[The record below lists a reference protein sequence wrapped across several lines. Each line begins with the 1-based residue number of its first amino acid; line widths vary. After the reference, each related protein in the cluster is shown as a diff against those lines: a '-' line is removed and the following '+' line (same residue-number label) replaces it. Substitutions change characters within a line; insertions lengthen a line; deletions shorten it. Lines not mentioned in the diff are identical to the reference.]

1 MRGEGIKGG
10 PREIREGQKSV
21 VAPGKVQELRR
32 ENGAWR
38 VVSSTGVRGL
48 QGEPKAGCEGCGL
61 AFNDGSSVA
70 LAQGSG

>member
-1 MRGEGIKGG
+1 M
-10 PREIREGQKSV
+10 
-21 VAPGKVQELRR
+21 VALGKVQGLCR

-61 AFNDGSSVA
+61 VFKDGSSVA
-70 LAQGSG
+70 LAQGSGQPRGREP